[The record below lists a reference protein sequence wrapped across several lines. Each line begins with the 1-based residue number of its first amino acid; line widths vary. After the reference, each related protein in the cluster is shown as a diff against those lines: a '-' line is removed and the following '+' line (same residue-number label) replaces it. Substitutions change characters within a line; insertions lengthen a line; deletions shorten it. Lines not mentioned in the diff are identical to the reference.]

1 MDTYGGGM
9 GVLIIAIFETTVIM
23 WIYGVG
29 RFSDDLKFMFNSEP
43 IHFFGK
49 IGWGITQICW
59 SITPIILTAIFAIT
73 CVYWETPIY
82 KGNVHYPDW
91 VHGVGWFLILVVA
104 LQVCN
109 LWQYGL
115 WSFQTGGTKLE
126 RVLPK
131 NQHTQRQLLNFEAKA
146 VMYFVESSDFSF
158 LSAFAK

>member
-9 GVLIIAIFETTVIM
+9 GVLIIAIFETAVIM

-73 CVYWETPIY
+73 CAYWETPIY

-109 LWQYGL
+109 Y
-115 WSFQTGGTKLE
+115 SIY
-126 RVLPK
+126 
-131 NQHTQRQLLNFEAKA
+131 QL
-146 VMYFVESSDFSF
+146 YRSS
-158 LSAFAK
+158 

>member
-104 LQVCN
+104 LQVCYVICN
-109 LWQYGL
+109 HSIYQRW
-115 WSFQTGGTKLE
+115 FQGKRFLDLINA
-126 RVLPK
+126 RPFWVFFMCK
-131 NQHTQRQLLNFEAKA
+131 KRQ
-146 VMYFVESSDFSF
+146 
-158 LSAFAK
+158 

>member
-1 MDTYGGGM
+1 M

-104 LQVCN
+104 LQVCYVICN
-109 LWQYGL
+109 HSIYQRW
-115 WSFQTGGTKLE
+115 FQGKRFLDLINA
-126 RVLPK
+126 RPFWVFFMCK
-131 NQHTQRQLLNFEAKA
+131 KRQ
-146 VMYFVESSDFSF
+146 
-158 LSAFAK
+158 